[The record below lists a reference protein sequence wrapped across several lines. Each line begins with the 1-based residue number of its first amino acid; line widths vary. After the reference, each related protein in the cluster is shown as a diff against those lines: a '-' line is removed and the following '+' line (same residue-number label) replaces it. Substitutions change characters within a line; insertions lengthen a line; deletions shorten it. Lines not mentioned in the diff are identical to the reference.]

1 MSRAYFFPRMY
12 VPCQKRIDHRFY
24 LKYRHITTYTRLP
37 LLVLQYMNSNTKM
50 VEQAAVVMAGASGML
65 SLKTGPS

>member
-1 MSRAYFFPRMY
+1 MY

-24 LKYRHITTYTRLP
+24 LKYRHMPTTYTRFP